1 MRPTQELTI
10 SGKIRRP
17 RTPELS
23 GDGCATARPRNILR
37 CQAGGPAVE
46 FAIVLPMLLLVLF
59 GIYQLG
65 TTLFL
70 HNNMVNAARE
80 AARQLAVGEVN
91 VAGGEPPYAADTA
104 QYVALD
110 YLAYWGQSF
119 SVSAS
124 DPSAPGEVS
133 VTISIPLN
141 EAAAPFMDVIGLSD
155 LLEAEAT
162 VRKE

>member
-1 MRPTQELTI
+1 MRLTEEFTM
-10 SGKIRRP
+10 SGQP
-17 RTPELS
+17 RTPEPA
-23 GDGCATARPRNILR
+23 GDGCARARTRNILR
-37 CQAGGPAVE
+37 CQGGGPAVE
-46 FAIVLPMLLLVLF
+46 FGIVLPVLLLILM
-59 GIYQLG
+59 GIYQFG

-80 AARQLAVGEVN
+80 AARQLAVGEVT
-91 VAGGEPPYAADTA
+91 VAGGGPPYAADTA

-110 YLAYWGQSF
+110 FLASWGQTF

-141 EAAAPFMDVIGLSD
+141 EAAAPYMDVIGLSD

>member
-1 MRPTQELTI
+1 M
-10 SGKIRRP
+10 SGQP
-17 RTPELS
+17 RTPEPA
-23 GDGCATARPRNILR
+23 GDGSAPARPRNILR
-37 CQAGGPAVE
+37 CQAGGPVVE
-46 FAIVLPMLLLVLF
+46 FGIVLPVLLLILL

-80 AARQLAVGEVN
+80 AARQLAVGEVT
-91 VAGGEPPYAADTA
+91 VAGGDPPYAADTA

-110 YLAYWGQSF
+110 YLAYWGQTF

-141 EAAAPFMDVIGLSD
+141 EATPFVDVIGLSD
-155 LLEAEAT
+155 LLEAKAT